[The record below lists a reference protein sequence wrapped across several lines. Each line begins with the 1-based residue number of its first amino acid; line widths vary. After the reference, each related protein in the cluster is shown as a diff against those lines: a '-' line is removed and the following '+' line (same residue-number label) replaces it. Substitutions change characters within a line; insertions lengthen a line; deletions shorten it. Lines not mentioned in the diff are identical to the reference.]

1 VSARDE
7 IAAAYSLMR
16 EPGAAVDAARAPAV
30 AALRA
35 SRVRVSVEAV
45 LAELLGAVVEAFPA
59 TARLLS
65 AVHGV
70 TAGWLEDYLRSPEL
84 AARPPSTRF
93 ATLAQVAAT
102 FPAFARRSAAGAPGP
117 LAAILDDAI
126 SCESITNGLRGPDPG
141 LAAVMYRLR
150 GPFVATNGLLS
161 PAAFAGP
168 GPTFPRVALA
178 PHARLGAYGRDVAA
192 LRDRARAA
200 VAGFLAPLEW
210 ATALSTNPAF
220 AARPGPYWCAHVLR
234 PSGEVATI
242 QLARATHD
250 ALEAGAAEARAETL
264 DDWVRLAAAGALR
277 AV

>member
-16 EPGAAVDAARAPAV
+16 EPGAPVDAARAPAV

-45 LAELLGAVVEAFPA
+45 MAELLASVVEAFPA

-126 SCESITNGLRGPDPG
+126 SFESVTNGLRAPDPG
-141 LAAVMYRLR
+141 LAAVLYRLR
-150 GPFVATNGLLS
+150 GPFVATNGLLG
-161 PAAFAGP
+161 PAAFT
-168 GPTFPRVALA
+168 GPTLPRVALA
-178 PHARLGAYGRDVAA
+178 AHARLGAYGRDVAA
-192 LRDRARAA
+192 LRDRARAV
-200 VAGFLAPLEW
+200 VAGFLAPSEW

-234 PSGEVATI
+234 PTGEVATI

-250 ALEAGAAEARAETL
+250 ALGAATEARAETL

>member
-16 EPGAAVDAARAPAV
+16 EPGAPVDAARAPAV
-30 AALRA
+30 GALRA

-45 LAELLGAVVEAFPA
+45 MAELLGSVVEAFPA

-70 TAGWLEDYLRSPEL
+70 TAGWLEQYLRSPEL

-117 LAAILDDAI
+117 LAAILEDAI
-126 SCESITNGLRGPDPG
+126 SFESVTNGLRGPDPG
-141 LAAVMYRLR
+141 LAAVLYRLR
-150 GPFVATNGLLS
+150 GPFVATNGLLR

-168 GPTFPRVALA
+168 TLPHVALA

-192 LRDRARAA
+192 LRERARAV
-200 VAGFLAPLEW
+200 VAGFLAPSEW
-210 ATALSTNPAF
+210 AMALATNPAF

-234 PSGEVATI
+234 PSGEVATV
-242 QLARATHD
+242 QLARTTHD
-250 ALEAGAAEARAETL
+250 ALAAATVEARADAL

-277 AV
+277 AP